1 MYIHKTANI
10 YTVSEY
16 IFMNVILAFAIFMW
30 YGVIGIKRLTIGKFA
45 LGYTE
50 TAYLFVVLILIFLF
64 VGIGLTIKRFRTGLN
79 VFVNVIT
86 PMELFVILSC
96 FEFWKTHILVAL
108 GLGFVF
114 SVLYLI
120 LFFIA
125 DRRKPARSRREARCR
140 TNKAI
145 VFSRNIAVI
154 TVVCI
159 ISGDLIGMNW
169 GTVVGPDISPASAV
183 NEPEEWSLIAHAD
196 TIAMLR
202 QDIWDEI
209 SPKEQ
214 MNILQTVVNI
224 ETGYLGLPYEI
235 HVAACSLGETIL
247 GEYDHTNRRILVN
260 AEYLDQYTSLVY
272 LDAILHEMR
281 HAYQYACQD
290 LYMQTD
296 SSFKE
301 LPLFQDTVRCM
312 EEMENYQT
320 PEDGRDDYYTQFCE
334 SDARSYAESAIDK
347 YKELIIYDGI

>member
-183 NEPEEWSLIAHAD
+183 NEPEEWSLIAHASSHV
-196 TIAMLR
+196 ILHP
-202 QDIWDEI
+202 DIPRKYID
-209 SPKEQ
+209 P
-214 MNILQTVVNI
+214 NILRLP
-224 ETGYLGLPYEI
+224 ESAGL
-235 HVAACSLGETIL
+235 
-247 GEYDHTNRRILVN
+247 YDHIPPIWFLPGWKPPHESHMEVQDSLFLCLQLS
-260 AEYLDQYTSLVY
+260 AEY
-272 LDAILHEMR
+272 
-281 HAYQYACQD
+281 
-290 LYMQTD
+290 
-296 SSFKE
+296 SSV
-301 LPLFQDTVRCM
+301 L
-312 EEMENYQT
+312 
-320 PEDGRDDYYTQFCE
+320 
-334 SDARSYAESAIDK
+334 
-347 YKELIIYDGI
+347 